1 MTRLDIINYVSK
13 ALNLSTKESEII
25 VNSTF
30 DSIIRSL
37 RAGDKVEIRRFG
49 SFKTRQRNAR
59 KGHNPKTLTTVDVPS
74 KKVAYFKASRELKEL
89 INGLKNA

>member
-1 MTRLDIINYVSK
+1 MTRLDIINDVSK

-30 DSIIRSL
+30 DSIIKSL

-49 SFKTRQRNAR
+49 SFKIRQRKAH
-59 KGHNPKTLTTVDVPS
+59 KGHNPKTLITVDVPS

-89 INGLKNA
+89 VNGLKNA